1 MVQCG
6 EMVLYGTD
14 VCRVEGRERLKV
26 GAVREDY
33 YILKP
38 VYRPSATIYVPA
50 GNEQLVARMRRVLS
64 IQEIESILGD
74 VAQDEVAWVD
84 DPNERREA
92 YGKILTGGDRCVLM
106 RMIRTLY
113 QRRQQLRTM
122 GKQLRT
128 GDDQI
133 LRDAERLLHDEFAFV
148 LQIPQTDVPD
158 YIRGR
163 IGTET

>member
-50 GNEQLVARMRRVLS
+50 GNEQLVSRMRRVLS
-64 IQEIESILGD
+64 
-74 VAQDEVAWVD
+74 
-84 DPNERREA
+84 
-92 YGKILTGGDRCVLM
+92 
-106 RMIRTLY
+106 
-113 QRRQQLRTM
+113 
-122 GKQLRT
+122 
-128 GDDQI
+128 
-133 LRDAERLLHDEFAFV
+133 
-148 LQIPQTDVPD
+148 
-158 YIRGR
+158 
-163 IGTET
+163 

>member
-1 MVQCG
+1 M
-6 EMVLYGTD
+6 
-14 VCRVEGRERLKV
+14 
-26 GAVREDY
+26 
-33 YILKP
+33 
-38 VYRPSATIYVPA
+38 
-50 GNEQLVARMRRVLS
+50 LS

-163 IGTET
+163 IGTEA